1 MFFQKS
7 QLFILPALLL
17 TGALLL
23 GGCSAEVRSGFQA
36 APVAYGKINQIAV
49 IADDE
54 IWDSPVGDTILFYY
68 SSAYPI
74 LPQPEALFDLIH
86 FTPFDLEA
94 SSVRREMRTY
104 FIVADLSDE
113 RSPTTQMVLKDI
125 GAEKALG
132 AKNTPDLSTA
142 VMRDK
147 WASGQMVIYQF
158 AHSRTDLINQIIK
171 HFPAAAKR
179 IHEFDEEKIK
189 ATVYQAGRNTEQEAE
204 IKAKFDAVV
213 EIPADYVRA
222 ISDGEVIWLRKE
234 TDFLSSNLIFHKIKY
249 INQSQ
254 LSKEGLKAVRDTLGK
269 RYVSSTLPGTYMK
282 INDQDLP
289 MFTSVKTLHNQYSLE
304 ARGIWE
310 IVGDFM
316 GGSFISYLIHDPDK
330 QDLLFVDGFIHAP
343 GKDKRDYMQNL
354 ECIISTIKY

>member
-7 QLFILPALLL
+7 QLFILMAVLLA
-17 TGALLL
+17 GAFFI
-23 GGCSAEVRSGFQA
+23 GGCSAEVRSSFQA
-36 APVAYGKINQIAV
+36 APVAYGRVNQVAV

-54 IWDSPVGDTILFYY
+54 VWNSPIGDTILFYY

-74 LPQPEALFDLIH
+74 LPQPESLFDLIH

-113 RSPTTQMVLKDI
+113 DSPTTQMVLNDI
-125 GAEKALG
+125 GSEKAL
-132 AKNTPDLSTA
+132 ASKNNPEQSTA

-158 AHSRTDLINQIIK
+158 AHSRNDLINQIIK
-171 HFPAAAKR
+171 HFPAAARR
-179 IHEFDEEKIK
+179 IHEFDEDKIK
-189 ATVYQAGRNTEQEAE
+189 ATVYQAGRNTDQEAE
-204 IKAKFDAVV
+204 IRSKFGAVV

-222 ISDGEVIWLRKE
+222 ISDDQVIWLRKE
-234 TDFLSSNLIFHKIKY
+234 TDFLSSNLMFHKVKY
-249 INQSQ
+249 TDQSQ
-254 LSKEGLKAVRDTLGK
+254 LSKEGIRAVRDSLGRK
-269 RYVSSTLPGTYMK
+269 YVSSTLPGTYMK
-282 INDQDLP
+282 INDVDLP
-289 MFTSVKTLHNQYSLE
+289 MFTSVKTLHNRYSLE

-316 GGSFISYLIHDPDK
+316 GGSFISYLIHDPEK

-354 ECIISTIKY
+354 ECIISTVEY